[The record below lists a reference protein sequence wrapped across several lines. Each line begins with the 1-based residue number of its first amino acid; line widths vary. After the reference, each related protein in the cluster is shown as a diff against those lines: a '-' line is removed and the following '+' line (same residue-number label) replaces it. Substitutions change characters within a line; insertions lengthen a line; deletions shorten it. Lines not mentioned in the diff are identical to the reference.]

1 MCLFVCFVGS
11 SDSLQESP
19 AKKKIYKITSDKM
32 DLIKADT
39 ANEKI
44 WNEILSSFETIT
56 VGYMLMFSL
65 YLY

>member
-19 AKKKIYKITSDKM
+19 AKKKVYKITSDKM

-44 WNEILSSFETIT
+44 WNEILSSFETFT
-56 VGYMLMFSL
+56 VGYIFALNL
-65 YLY
+65 V

>member
-1 MCLFVCFVGS
+1 
-11 SDSLQESP
+11 
-19 AKKKIYKITSDKM
+19 M

-56 VGYMLMFSL
+56 VGYALKFFAKEDWH
-65 YLY
+65 